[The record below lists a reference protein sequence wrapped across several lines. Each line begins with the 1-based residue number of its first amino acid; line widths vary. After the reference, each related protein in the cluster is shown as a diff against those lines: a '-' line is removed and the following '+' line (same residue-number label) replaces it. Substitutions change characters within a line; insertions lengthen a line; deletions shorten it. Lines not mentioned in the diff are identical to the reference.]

1 MIMPPHHAARAPRR
15 LPDPPQRRP
24 ATHHDAIA
32 NLDVDDPIRS
42 IVPLGRW
49 YSLSLSFNS
58 DRHKM
63 RYSRSASLTHHFRG
77 QHQKALAG
85 LPTPI

>member
-1 MIMPPHHAARAPRR
+1 MIMPPHHAHQGNGPIHRNGAGHS
-15 LPDPPQRRP
+15 D
-24 ATHHDAIA
+24 HDIIA

-49 YSLSLSFNS
+49 CSLSFNI
-58 DRHKM
+58 DRHKI

-77 QHQKALAG
+77 QHQKTLAC